1 MDFLGKAYIGC
12 PLAYDLKENFVDA
25 ALVTAPRSKGDVN
38 ALVALAKSDMAAVD
52 ALIIQ
57 RMQSDVPVIPALAEH
72 LISAGGKRLRPL
84 LTVASARAC
93 GGEGDIAAAR
103 KLAASV
109 EFIHTATLLH
119 DDIVDSSEMRRG
131 KVAAHLIWGAASSV
145 LVGDFLFA
153 RAFELM
159 VETDSIRALGVLA
172 TASSVIAEGEVLQL
186 TRSHDVNL
194 DEATYL
200 QIIRAKTAELFA
212 AACETGALGVGV
224 SADKVQAMRDYGMA
238 LGIAFQL
245 SDDALDYGA
254 TSEALGKNAGDDFA
268 EGKVTL
274 PLLLAIERTKDAH
287 GDFWTRTVDRGDRK
301 DGDFET
307 ALKLMHEC
315 GAINATLDRAYEY
328 ADQAKAALSVLP
340 PSDWRRA
347 LEDVADY
354 AVSRAA

>member
-1 MDFLGKAYIGC
+1 M
-12 PLAYDLKENFVDA
+12 KETVVDA
-25 ALVTAPRSKGDVN
+25 AIATTPRSKGDVN
-38 ALVALAKSDMAAVD
+38 ALVALAKEDMAAVD
-52 ALIIQ
+52 ALIID
-57 RMQSDVPVIPALAEH
+57 RMQSDVPVIPLLAEH

-84 LTVASARAC
+84 LTVASARAV
-93 GGEGDIAAAR
+93 GGEGDITAAR

-119 DDIVDSSEMRRG
+119 DDIVDGSEMRRG
-131 KVAAHLIWGAASSV
+131 KVAAHLIWGSASSV

-159 VETDSIRALGVLA
+159 VETDSIKALGVLA

-194 DEATYL
+194 DESTYL

-212 AACETGALGVGV
+212 AASETGALGVGATAERV
-224 SADKVQAMRDYGMA
+224 AAMREYGMA

-245 SDDALDYGA
+245 ADDALDYGA
-254 TSEALGKNAGDDFA
+254 TSEALGKNAGDDFN

-274 PLLLAIERTKDAH
+274 PLLLAIERTKDTH
-287 GDFWTRTVDRGDRK
+287 GDFWTRTVDKGERK
-301 DGDFET
+301 DGDFDI
-307 ALKLMHEC
+307 ALKLMRDC
-315 GAINATLDRAYEY
+315 GAITGTLDRAYEY
-328 ADQAKAALSVLP
+328 ADQAKAVLSILP
-340 PSDWRRA
+340 ETPWRKA

-354 AVSRAA
+354 AVSRGA

>member
-1 MDFLGKAYIGC
+1 MDATTAVAARPLG
-12 PLAYDLKENFVDA
+12 N
-25 ALVTAPRSKGDVN
+25 VN
-38 ALVALAKSDMAAVD
+38 ALVALAAEDMKAVD
-52 ALIIQ
+52 ALIVE
-57 RMQSDVPVIPALAEH
+57 RMQSDVPVIPALARH

-93 GGEGDIAAAR
+93 GGEGDIVAAR

-159 VETDSIRALGVLA
+159 VETDSIKALGVLA

-194 DEATYL
+194 DEETYL

-212 AACETGALGVGV
+212 AASETGALGVGV
-224 SADKVQAMRDYGMA
+224 ATEKVVAMRDYGMA

-245 SDDALDYGA
+245 ADDALDYGA

-274 PLLLAIERTKDAH
+274 PLLLAIERTRDTH
-287 GDFWTRTVDRGDRK
+287 QDFWTRTVDRGERRE
-301 DGDFET
+301 GDFET
-307 ALKLMHEC
+307 ALGLMRRC
-315 GAINATLDRAYEY
+315 GAITGTLDRAYEY
-328 ADQAKAALSVLP
+328 ADQAKAALSILP
-340 PSDWRRA
+340 KSDWRKA

-354 AVSRAA
+354 AVSRGA

>member
-1 MDFLGKAYIGC
+1 M
-12 PLAYDLKENFVDA
+12 KETVVDA
-25 ALVTAPRSKGDVN
+25 ATATTPRSKGDVN
-38 ALVALAKSDMAAVD
+38 ALVALAKEDMAAVD
-52 ALIIQ
+52 ALIID
-57 RMQSDVPVIPALAEH
+57 RMQSDVPVIPLLAEY

-93 GGEGDIAAAR
+93 GGEGDISAAL

-119 DDIVDSSEMRRG
+119 DDIVDGSEMRRG
-131 KVAAHLIWGAASSV
+131 KVAAHLIWGSASSV

-159 VETDSIRALGVLA
+159 VETDSIKALGVLA

-194 DEATYL
+194 DEDTYL

-212 AACETGALGVGV
+212 AAAETGALGVGV
-224 SADKVQAMRDYGMA
+224 SAERVAAMREYGMS

-245 SDDALDYGA
+245 ADDALDYGA
-254 TSEALGKNAGDDFA
+254 TSEALGKNAGDDFN

-274 PLLLAIERTKDAH
+274 PLLLAIERTKDTHAE
-287 GDFWTRTVDRGDRK
+287 FWTRTVDKGERTE
-301 DGDFET
+301 GDFDI
-307 ALKLMHEC
+307 ALNLMREC
-315 GAINATLDRAYEY
+315 GAITGTLDRAYEY
-328 ADQAKAALSVLP
+328 ADQAKAALSILP
-340 PSDWRRA
+340 ETPWRKA

-354 AVSRAA
+354 AVSRGA

>member
-1 MDFLGKAYIGC
+1 MTS
-12 PLAYDLKENFVDA
+12 KENSVDA
-25 ALVTAPRSKGDVN
+25 ALVTASRSKGDVY
-38 ALVALAKSDMAAVD
+38 ALVALAKTDMAAVD
-52 ALIIQ
+52 ALIIE

-93 GGEGDIAAAR
+93 GGEGDITAAR

-159 VETDSIRALGVLA
+159 VETDSIKALGVLA

-194 DEATYL
+194 DEETYL

-212 AACETGALGVGV
+212 AASETGALGVGV
-224 SADKVQAMRDYGMA
+224 SPEKVAAMREYGMA

-245 SDDALDYGA
+245 ADDALDYGA
-254 TSEALGKNAGDDFA
+254 TSQALGKNAGDDFA

-274 PLLLAIERTKDAH
+274 PLLIAIERTKAAH
-287 GDFWTRTVDRGDRK
+287 GDFWTRTVDKGDRK

-307 ALKLMHEC
+307 ALGLMREC
-315 GAINATLDRAYEY
+315 GAITATLERAYDY
-328 ADQAKAALSVLP
+328 ADQAKAALSILP
-340 PSDWRRA
+340 QSDWRKA

-354 AVSRAA
+354 AVSRGA